1 MNRRSTLVLA
11 VVTSPLGVLLVHRL
25 DQVPPVMLPG
35 ARPEA
40 GEQPTA
46 TAERGALDDARL
58 RVRAGR
64 LLGRHSSPDGRT
76 DVYVAAR
83 PLDDITEDAVAM
95 SLHVGW
101 YSLEQVAM
109 LLPDLPVSVGRHL
122 ERSIPRR

>member
-25 DQVPPVMLPG
+25 DRIPPVMLPG
-35 ARPEA
+35 ARPEE

-46 TAERGALDDARL
+46 TAERGALEDARV

-64 LLGRHSSPDGRT
+64 LLAHHTAEDGRT
-76 DVYVAAR
+76 ALYLAAR
-83 PLDDITEDAVAM
+83 PLDEVTEDAVAM

-109 LLPDLPVSVGRHL
+109 LLPDLPAPVRRHL